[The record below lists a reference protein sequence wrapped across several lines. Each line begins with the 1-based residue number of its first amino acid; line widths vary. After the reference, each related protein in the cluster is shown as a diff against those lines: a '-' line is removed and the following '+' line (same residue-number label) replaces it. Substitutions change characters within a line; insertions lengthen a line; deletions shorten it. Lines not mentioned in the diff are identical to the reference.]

1 MKKKFILA
9 ASALSLCLSAA
20 VVSCDDDKDDKKGF
34 SIDLSDSDKET
45 VYGGIVNNFVDAVV
59 LPTYKNLVDKNTEL
73 LKKVNELYLTPSDAA
88 FQAAAE
94 AWLDARQPW
103 ETSEA
108 FLFGPVADLGLDP
121 NMDSWPL
128 DQEAIEQILTSDGT
142 FSELDWTG
150 DYEEEDEDN
159 PDNSTQHAK
168 DIAAAQSVRGYHTLE
183 YLLFKDGEPRKVAD
197 IESKYKANWYRYAV
211 VVAEKLKAD
220 SESLYKAWNDTYGEE
235 NVAFATTFKNHSGSY
250 KSVEDCISEIC
261 DGCADIANEV
271 GTSKIGDPVDKYE
284 AGKTEEALYA
294 VESWYSWH
302 SRDDYKNNINSIK
315 NSFYGSLNGSVA
327 ANSIAAIV
335 KKHNEEF
342 FNKVDEAINAAYNA
356 IDAIPQPFRN
366 NINSQEAKTAQEKC
380 AELEELLTSGS
391 QNLKSYLTD

>member
-220 SESLYKAWNDTYGEE
+220 SESLYKAWSESYGEE

-315 NSFYGSLNGSVA
+315 NSFYGSLDGSVA
-327 ANSIAAIV
+327 DNSIAAIV

-342 FNKVDEAINAAYNA
+342 FKKVDEAINAAYNA

>member
-20 VVSCDDDKDDKKGF
+20 VVSCDDDKDDKKDF
-34 SIDLSDSDKET
+34 SIDLSDSEKET

-108 FLFGPVADLGLDP
+108 FLFGPVAELGLDP

-128 DQEAIEQILTSDGT
+128 DQVNIEQILTSAD
-142 FSELDWTG
+142 FNSLDWSG

-183 YLLFKDGEPRKVAD
+183 YLLFKDGEPRKAAE

-220 SESLYKAWNDTYGEE
+220 SESLYKAWSESYGEE

-327 ANSIAAIV
+327 DNSIAAIV

>member
-20 VVSCDDDKDDKKGF
+20 VVSCDDDKENKKDF
-34 SIDLSDSDKET
+34 SIDLSDSEKET

-73 LKKVNELYLTPSDAA
+73 LKNVNALYLDPSDAA
-88 FQAAAE
+88 FEAAAA
-94 AWLDARQPW
+94 AWLEARQPW

-159 PDNSTQHAK
+159 PENSTQHAK

-183 YLLFKDGEPRKVAD
+183 YLLFKDGVPRKVAD

-220 SESLYKAWNDTYGEE
+220 SESLYKAWNESYGEE

-261 DGCADIANEV
+261 EGCADIANEV

-284 AGKTEEALYA
+284 AGQTEEALYA

-302 SRDDYKNNINSIK
+302 SRDDYKNNIISIK

-335 KKHNEEF
+335 KENNEEF
-342 FNKVDEAINAAYNA
+342 FNKVDEAIKAAYDA

>member
-220 SESLYKAWNDTYGEE
+220 SESLYKAWNESYGEE

-315 NSFYGSLNGSVA
+315 NSFYGSLDGSVA
-327 ANSIAAIV
+327 DNSIAAIV

-342 FNKVDEAINAAYNA
+342 FKKVDEAINAAYNA